1 MVSPFSEWDSPG
13 IVFILVSLIPTYSHR
28 LTAPT
33 PLNPLETP
41 SSTLRNMAEESPQA
55 DLVKHYRLE
64 TSFQEASVRHTIC
77 SPSTY
82 KEEWR
87 RAEEIGRGGFSVVYL
102 EHGPESRVRAV
113 KVIDKTAFSPGLDF
127 TRELAIMSF
136 LTKVCLSVCC
146 SVE

>member
-1 MVSPFSEWDSPG
+1 MGFSRYGLCICISNSY
-13 IVFILVSLIPTYSHR
+13 ISASSYL
-28 LTAPT
+28 PT
-33 PLNPLETP
+33 PPNLPETP
-41 SSTLRNMAEESPQA
+41 SNTLQNMAEESLQG
-55 DLVKHYRLE
+55 DLVKHHRLE
-64 TSFQEASVRHTIC
+64 TYFGEASVSHTIC

-113 KVIDKTAFSPGLDF
+113 KVIDKTAFSPTLDF

-136 LTKVCLSVCC
+136 LTKVCLSAC